1 MTTAIDAR
9 DLFRIHRSSEGEAA
23 ALQGLTLH
31 VDAGEV
37 VAVLGPSGSGK
48 STLLRILAGLE
59 RPSAGTARV
68 LGQEMADLSPRRAA
82 ALRARSLGIVDQ
94 HYHRSLPPELRC
106 REIVGLQLAML
117 GAGARERDERA
128 EELLERV
135 GLSDAAETLPGR
147 LSGGE
152 QQRIA
157 ICAAVAHRP
166 TLLLADEPAG
176 ELDAANVAVAYRLIA
191 ELARDEGATV
201 VLVSHDPAAT
211 AVADRTVHIRD
222 GRLSDEASGG
232 GATAIVVGRGGWLR
246 LPEELLRDAGVG
258 RLARAERHDQGILIT
273 PAGPA
278 ATAPAAQAAT
288 GPAAPAPARPAP
300 LAAAELRD
308 VQMRYG
314 EGARAR
320 VVLENYGAIFEAGRM
335 TALTGRSGS
344 GKSTL
349 LRLLAAME
357 HPSAGEV
364 IVFGQSI
371 GGLGRE
377 DAAEFRRKHVGVVA
391 QETGL
396 VDYLSATENVT
407 LAMAVRGTG
416 DGEPAAEAARTW
428 LSRVGL
434 EQRLGHRVARLSAGE
449 RQRVAIARA
458 LACEPDLL
466 LIDEPT
472 SRLDQANAAIVGRM
486 LADAAQL
493 HGATIVCATHDP
505 LVIEQAD
512 RVLPLEAD
520 VSRAGR

>member
-1 MTTAIDAR
+1 MTAAVDAR

-31 VDAGEV
+31 VAAGEV

-59 RPSAGTARV
+59 RPSAGTAHV
-68 LGQEMADLSPRRAA
+68 LGHDIAELSPRRAA

-117 GAGARERDERA
+117 GAGARERDRRA
-128 EELLERV
+128 GELLERV
-135 GLSDAAETLPGR
+135 GLADAAESTPGR

-157 ICAAVAHRP
+157 ICAALAHRP

-176 ELDAANVAVAYRLIA
+176 ELDAANVAVAYTLIA
-191 ELARDEGATV
+191 ELARDNGATV
-201 VLVSHDPAAT
+201 ILVSHDPAAT

-246 LPEELLRDAGVG
+246 LPEELLRTAGVG
-258 RLARAERHDQGILIT
+258 RLARAQPHEQGILIT

-278 ATAPAAQAAT
+278 AAPPS
-288 GPAAPAPARPAP
+288 GPAAAVAPLAARPEAT
-300 LAAAELRD
+300 AAAELRD

-314 EGARAR
+314 EGHRAR
-320 VVLENYGAIFEAGRM
+320 VVLEGYSAVFEAGRM

-349 LRLLAAME
+349 LRLLAGME
-357 HPSAGEV
+357 HPTAGEV
-364 IVFGQSI
+364 IVLGHSI
-371 GGLGRE
+371 GGLDRAL
-377 DAAEFRRKHVGVVA
+377 AAGFRRRHIGVVA
-391 QETGL
+391 QEAGL

-407 LAMAVRGTG
+407 LAMAVRGV
-416 DGEPAAEAARTW
+416 GEGEAAAEAARTW
-428 LSRVGL
+428 LSRFGL

-466 LIDEPT
+466 LVDEPT
-472 SRLDQANAAIVGRM
+472 SRLDQANAAVVGRM
-486 LADAAQL
+486 LADAARL

-512 RVLPLEAD
+512 RVLPLEP
-520 VSRAGR
+520 AG

>member
-1 MTTAIDAR
+1 MTAAVDAR

-68 LGQEMADLSPRRAA
+68 LGHDMAELSARRAA

-117 GAGARERDERA
+117 GAGAGERDRRA
-128 EELLERV
+128 AELLERV
-135 GLSDAAETLPGR
+135 GLAEASEATPGT

-152 QQRIA
+152 QQRVA
-157 ICAAVAHRP
+157 ICAALAHRP

-176 ELDAANVAVAYRLIA
+176 ELDSANVAVAYRLIA
-191 ELARDEGATV
+191 DLARDHGATV

-246 LPEELLRDAGVG
+246 LPEDLLHDAGVG
-258 RLARAERHDQGILIT
+258 RLARAQRHDLGILLT

-278 ATAPAAQAAT
+278 AEAQTAPDAAAAPAERPEA
-288 GPAAPAPARPAP
+288 GPAA
-300 LAAAELRD
+300 ELHN

-314 EGARAR
+314 EGHGAR
-320 VVLENYGAIFEAGRM
+320 VVLENYSATFESGRM

-349 LRLLAAME
+349 LRLLAGME
-357 HPSAGEV
+357 HPTAGEV
-364 IVFGQSI
+364 IVLGHSI
-371 GGLGRE
+371 GGLDRAL
-377 DAAEFRRKHVGVVA
+377 AAGFRRRHIGVVA
-391 QETGL
+391 QEAGL
-396 VDYLSATENVT
+396 VDYLSAIENVT
-407 LAMAVRGTG
+407 LAMAVRGVG
-416 DGEPAAEAARTW
+416 EGEPAAEAARTW

-512 RVLPLEAD
+512 RVLPLEPD
-520 VSRAGR
+520 G

>member
-1 MTTAIDAR
+1 MTRVVDAR
-9 DLFRIHRSSEGEAA
+9 DLFRIHRSREGEAA

-31 VDAGEV
+31 VDRGEV

-59 RPSAGTARV
+59 RPSAGTAQV
-68 LGQEMADLSPRRAA
+68 LGHDMADLRPRRAA

-117 GAGARERDERA
+117 GVGAEQRDRRA
-128 EELLERV
+128 AELLERV
-135 GLSDAAETLPGR
+135 GLADAGESTPGR

-166 TLLLADEPAG
+166 ALLLADEPAG

-191 ELARDEGATV
+191 ELARDDGATV

-211 AVADRTVHIRD
+211 LVADRTLHIRD

-246 LPEELLRDAGVG
+246 VPEELLADAGVG
-258 RLARAERHDQGILIT
+258 RLARAERHDHGILIT

-278 ATAPAAQAAT
+278 AAAAPDPAAA
-288 GPAAPAPARPAP
+288 AAPPPARAAP
-300 LAAAELRD
+300 TAAAELRG
-308 VQMRYG
+308 VHMRYG
-314 EGARAR
+314 EGRRAR
-320 VVLENYGAIFEAGRM
+320 VVLDGFGATFEAGRM

-349 LRLLAAME
+349 LRLLAGME
-357 HPSAGEV
+357 HPTAGEV
-364 IVFGQSI
+364 IVLGQAI
-371 GGLGRE
+371 GGLDR
-377 DAAEFRRKHVGVVA
+377 AAAAAFRRRHVAVVA
-391 QETGL
+391 QEAGL
-396 VDYLSATENVT
+396 VGYLSATENVT
-407 LAMAVRGTG
+407 LAMSVRGAG
-416 DGEPAAEAARTW
+416 DGEAAAETARTW
-428 LSRVGL
+428 LSRFGL
-434 EQRLGHRVARLSAGE
+434 ERRLAHRVASLSAGE

-458 LACEPDLL
+458 LACDPDLL

-472 SRLDQANAAIVGRM
+472 SRLDQANAAVVGRM

-493 HGATIVCATHDP
+493 HEATIICATHDP

-512 RVLPLEAD
+512 RVLPLEPGA
-520 VSRAGR
+520 

>member
-1 MTTAIDAR
+1 VTPVIDAR

-31 VDAGEV
+31 VDRGEV

-59 RPSAGTARV
+59 RPSAGMAQV
-68 LGQEMADLSPRRAA
+68 LGHDMADLRPRRAA

-117 GAGARERDERA
+117 GVAAGERDRRA
-128 EELLERV
+128 AELLERV
-135 GLSDAAETLPGR
+135 GLADAAESFPGR

-152 QQRIA
+152 QQRVA

-166 TLLLADEPAG
+166 ALLLADEPAG

-191 ELARDEGATV
+191 ELARDDGATV

-211 AVADRTVHIRD
+211 SVSDRTLHIRD

-246 LPEELLRDAGVG
+246 VPEELLADAGIG
-258 RLARAERHDQGILIT
+258 RLARAERHDHGILIR

-278 ATAPAAQAAT
+278 GAAAAAE
-288 GPAAPAPARPAP
+288 PSVAAAPAPARPAAT
-300 LAAAELRD
+300 AAAELRG
-308 VQMRYG
+308 VVMRYG
-314 EGARAR
+314 EGRRAR
-320 VVLENYGAIFEAGRM
+320 VVLDGFGATFETGRM

-349 LRLLAAME
+349 LRLLAGME
-357 HPSAGEV
+357 HPTAGDV
-364 IVFGQSI
+364 IVLGRAI
-371 GGLGRE
+371 GGLDR
-377 DAAEFRRKHVGVVA
+377 AAAAAFRRSHVAVVA
-391 QETGL
+391 QEAGL

-407 LAMAVRGTG
+407 LAMAVRGV
-416 DGEPAAEAARTW
+416 GEGEAAAETARTW

-434 EQRLGHRVARLSAGE
+434 EHRLGHRVASLSAGE

-466 LIDEPT
+466 LVDEPT
-472 SRLDQANAAIVGRM
+472 SRLDQANAATVGRM

-512 RVLPLEAD
+512 RVLPLEP
-520 VSRAGR
+520 

>member
-1 MTTAIDAR
+1 VTAAVDAR

-68 LGQEMADLSPRRAA
+68 LGHDMAELSPRRAA

-117 GAGARERDERA
+117 GAGADERDRRA
-128 EELLERV
+128 GELLERV
-135 GLSDAAETLPGR
+135 GLADAAETAPGT

-152 QQRIA
+152 QQRVA
-157 ICAAVAHRP
+157 ICAALAHRP

-191 ELARDEGATV
+191 DLARDHGATV

-246 LPEELLRDAGVG
+246 LPEDLLRDAGVG
-258 RLARAERHDQGILIT
+258 RLARAQRHDLGILLT

-278 ATAPAAQAAT
+278 AEAQSEQTTAAASSADRPEA
-288 GPAAPAPARPAP
+288 GP
-300 LAAAELRD
+300 AAELRD

-314 EGARAR
+314 QGHGAR
-320 VVLENYGAIFEAGRM
+320 VVLAGYSAIFESGRM

-349 LRLLAAME
+349 LRLLAGME
-357 HPSAGEV
+357 HPTAGEV
-364 IVFGQSI
+364 IVHQAA
-371 GGLGRE
+371 GLHG
-377 DAAEFRRKHVGVVA
+377 
-391 QETGL
+391 
-396 VDYLSATENVT
+396 
-407 LAMAVRGTG
+407 
-416 DGEPAAEAARTW
+416 
-428 LSRVGL
+428 RVG
-434 EQRLGHRVARLSAGE
+434 GHRAGTE
-449 RQRVAIARA
+449 T
-458 LACEPDLL
+458 LL
-466 LIDEPT
+466 QAGRRFLDEPPGAE
-472 SRLDQANAAIVGRM
+472 LVVQVG
-486 LADAAQL
+486 
-493 HGATIVCATHDP
+493 HEP
-505 LVIEQAD
+505 
-512 RVLPLEAD
+512 
-520 VSRAGR
+520 

>member
-1 MTTAIDAR
+1 VNPVIDAR
-9 DLFRIHRSSEGEAA
+9 DLFRIHRSAEGEAA
-23 ALQGLTLH
+23 ALQGLTMH
-31 VDAGEV
+31 VDPGEV

-68 LGQEMADLSPRRAA
+68 LGHDMADLRPRRAA

-117 GAGARERDERA
+117 GVGAADRDRRSA
-128 EELLERV
+128 ELLERV
-135 GLSDAAETLPGR
+135 GLADAAETPPGR

-166 TLLLADEPAG
+166 AILLADEPAG
-176 ELDAANVAVAYRLIA
+176 ELDAKNVAVAYKLIA
-191 ELARDEGATV
+191 ELARDDGATV
-201 VLVSHDPAAT
+201 VLVSHDPTAT
-211 AVADRTVHIRD
+211 TVADRTVHIRD
-222 GRLSDEASGG
+222 GRLSDEASAG
-232 GATAIVVGRGGWLR
+232 GASAIVVGSGGWLR
-246 LPEELLRDAGVG
+246 LPEDLLRDAGVG

-278 ATAPAAQAAT
+278 AAPAADEA
-288 GPAAPAPARPAP
+288 AAPEPAP
-300 LAAAELRD
+300 VRAAPTAAAELRD

-314 EGARAR
+314 EGRRAR
-320 VVLENYGAIFEAGRM
+320 VVLDGFGAAFAAGRM

-344 GKSTL
+344 GKSTV
-349 LRLLAAME
+349 LRLLAGME

-364 IVFGQSI
+364 VVLGRSI
-371 GGLGRE
+371 GGLDR
-377 DAAEFRRKHVGVVA
+377 AAAADFRRSHVAVVA
-391 QETGL
+391 QEAGL

-407 LAMAVRGTG
+407 LAMALRGL
-416 DGEPAAEAARTW
+416 GEGEAAAESAATW

-434 EQRLGHRVARLSAGE
+434 GHRLEHRVARLSAGE

-466 LIDEPT
+466 LVDEPT
-472 SRLDQANAAIVGRM
+472 SRLDQVNAAVVARM
-486 LADAAQL
+486 LADAARL

-505 LVIEQAD
+505 LVTEQAD
-512 RVLPLEAD
+512 VVMPLE
-520 VSRAGR
+520 G

>member
-1 MTTAIDAR
+1 MTPVIDAR

-31 VDAGEV
+31 VDRGEV

-59 RPSAGTARV
+59 RPSAGMAQV
-68 LGQEMADLSPRRAA
+68 LGHDMANLRPRRAA

-106 REIVGLQLAML
+106 REIIGLQLAML
-117 GAGARERDERA
+117 GVGARERDRRA
-128 EELLERV
+128 AELLERV
-135 GLSDAAETLPGR
+135 GLADAGESTPGR

-166 TLLLADEPAG
+166 ALLLADEPAG

-191 ELARDEGATV
+191 ELARDDGATV

-211 AVADRTVHIRD
+211 AVADRTLHIRD

-246 LPEELLRDAGVG
+246 VPEELLADAGVG
-258 RLARAERHDQGILIT
+258 RLARAERHDHGILIT

-278 ATAPAAQAAT
+278 AAAAGASPPPAP
-288 GPAAPAPARPAP
+288 GRAAPT
-300 LAAAELRD
+300 AAAELRG

-314 EGARAR
+314 EGRRAR
-320 VVLENYGAIFEAGRM
+320 VVLDGFAATFEAGRM

-349 LRLLAAME
+349 LRLLAGME
-357 HPSAGEV
+357 HASAGEV
-364 IVFGQSI
+364 IVLGQSI
-371 GGLGRE
+371 GGLDR
-377 DAAEFRRKHVGVVA
+377 AAAAAFRRRHVAVVA
-391 QETGL
+391 QEAGL

-407 LAMAVRGTG
+407 LAMSVRGV
-416 DGEPAAEAARTW
+416 GEGEAAAETARTW
-428 LSRVGL
+428 LSRFGL
-434 EQRLGHRVARLSAGE
+434 EHRLAHRVAGLSAGE

-458 LACEPDLL
+458 LACDPDLL

-512 RVLPLEAD
+512 RVLPLEPGA
-520 VSRAGR
+520 

>member
-1 MTTAIDAR
+1 MTPVIDAR

-31 VDAGEV
+31 VDPGEV

-59 RPSAGTARV
+59 RPSAGIAQV
-68 LGQEMADLSPRRAA
+68 LGHDMAELRPRRAA

-117 GAGARERDERA
+117 GVAAAERDRRA
-128 EELLERV
+128 AELLERV
-135 GLSDAAETLPGR
+135 GLTDAAESTPGR

-152 QQRIA
+152 QQRVA

-166 TLLLADEPAG
+166 ALLLADEPAG
-176 ELDAANVAVAYRLIA
+176 ELDAANVEVAYRLIA
-191 ELARDEGATV
+191 ELARDDGATV

-211 AVADRTVHIRD
+211 TVADRTLHIRD
-222 GRLSDEASGG
+222 GRLSDEASGS

-246 LPEELLRDAGVG
+246 VPEELLGDAGIG
-258 RLARAERHDQGILIT
+258 RLARAERHDHGILIT

-278 ATAPAAQAAT
+278 A
-288 GPAAPAPARPAP
+288 AAPAPEAPAGPAP
-300 LAAAELRD
+300 ARAAPTAAAELRG
-308 VQMRYG
+308 VAMRYG
-314 EGARAR
+314 EGRRAR
-320 VVLENYGAIFEAGRM
+320 VVLDGFGATFASGRM

-344 GKSTL
+344 GKSTV
-349 LRLLAAME
+349 LRLLAGME
-357 HPSAGEV
+357 HPTAGEIRV
-364 IVFGQSI
+364 LGQSI
-371 GGLGRE
+371 GGLDR
-377 DAAEFRRKHVGVVA
+377 AATAAFRRRHVGVVA
-391 QETGL
+391 QEAGL

-407 LAMAVRGTG
+407 LAMSVRGV
-416 DGEPAAEAARTW
+416 GEGEAAAETARTW
-428 LSRVGL
+428 LARFGL
-434 EQRLGHRVARLSAGE
+434 EHRLGHRVARLSAGE
-449 RQRVAIARA
+449 RQRVAIARV
-458 LACEPDLL
+458 LACDPDIL

-493 HGATIVCATHDP
+493 HGATIICATHDP

-512 RVLPLEAD
+512 TVLALEP
-520 VSRAGR
+520 GG

>member
-1 MTTAIDAR
+1 MIDAR

-31 VDAGEV
+31 VDRGEV

-59 RPSAGTARV
+59 RPSAGMAQV
-68 LGQEMADLSPRRAA
+68 LGHDMANLRPRRAA

-106 REIVGLQLAML
+106 REIIGLQLAML
-117 GAGARERDERA
+117 GVGARERDRRA
-128 EELLERV
+128 AELLERV
-135 GLSDAAETLPGR
+135 GLADAGESTPGR

-166 TLLLADEPAG
+166 ALLLADEPAG

-191 ELARDEGATV
+191 ELARDDGATV

-211 AVADRTVHIRD
+211 AVADRTLHIRD

-246 LPEELLRDAGVG
+246 VPEELLADAGVG
-258 RLARAERHDQGILIT
+258 RLARAERHDHGILIT

-278 ATAPAAQAAT
+278 AAAAADSA
-288 GPAAPAPARPAP
+288 AAPPPVPGRAAPT
-300 LAAAELRD
+300 AAAELRG

-314 EGARAR
+314 EGRRAR
-320 VVLENYGAIFEAGRM
+320 VVLDGFAATFEAGRM

-349 LRLLAAME
+349 LRLLAGME
-357 HPSAGEV
+357 HASAGEV
-364 IVFGQSI
+364 IVLGQSI
-371 GGLGRE
+371 GGLDR
-377 DAAEFRRKHVGVVA
+377 AAAAAFRRRHVAVVA
-391 QETGL
+391 QEAGL

-407 LAMAVRGTG
+407 LAMSVR
-416 DGEPAAEAARTW
+416 E
-428 LSRVGL
+428 S
-434 EQRLGHRVARLSAGE
+434 
-449 RQRVAIARA
+449 ARA
-458 LACEPDLL
+458 RRPRR
-466 LIDEPT
+466 PPVPG
-472 SRLDQANAAIVGRM
+472 SRGSVWSTGSRIA
-486 LADAAQL
+486 
-493 HGATIVCATHDP
+493 
-505 LVIEQAD
+505 
-512 RVLPLEAD
+512 
-520 VSRAGR
+520 SRACRRASASASPSPARSRATPTCS

>member
-1 MTTAIDAR
+1 VNPVIDAR
-9 DLFRIHRSSEGEAA
+9 DLFRIHRSAEGEAA

-31 VDAGEV
+31 VDPGEV

-68 LGQEMADLSPRRAA
+68 LGHDMADLRPRRAA

-117 GAGARERDERA
+117 GVGAADRDRRA
-128 EELLERV
+128 AELLERV
-135 GLSDAAETLPGR
+135 GLADAGETTPGR

-166 TLLLADEPAG
+166 ALLLADEPAG
-176 ELDAANVAVAYRLIA
+176 ELDAKNVAVAYQLIA
-191 ELARDEGATV
+191 ELARDDGATV

-211 AVADRTVHIRD
+211 TVADRTVHIRD
-222 GRLSDEASGG
+222 GRLSDEASAG
-232 GATAIVVGRGGWLR
+232 GASAIVVGSGGWLR

-258 RLARAERHDQGILIT
+258 RLARAERHDHGILIT

-278 ATAPAAQAAT
+278 A
-288 GPAAPAPARPAP
+288 APAPEEEAPAP
-300 LAAAELRD
+300 PPERAEPTAAAELRD
-308 VQMRYG
+308 VHMRYG
-314 EGARAR
+314 EGRRAR
-320 VVLENYGAIFEAGRM
+320 VVLDGFDATFASGRM

-344 GKSTL
+344 GKSTV
-349 LRLLAAME
+349 LRLLAGME
-357 HPSAGEV
+357 HPGAGEV
-364 IVFGQSI
+364 VV
-371 GGLGRE
+371 LGTDVSRL
-377 DAAEFRRKHVGVVA
+377 DRAAAAAFRRRHVAVVA
-391 QETGL
+391 QEAGL

-407 LAMAVRGTG
+407 LAMAMRGL
-416 DGEPAAEAARTW
+416 GEGEQAVETAATW

-434 EQRLGHRVARLSAGE
+434 GHRLEHRVARLSAGE

-458 LACEPDLL
+458 LACAPDLL
-466 LIDEPT
+466 LVDEPT
-472 SRLDQANAAIVGRM
+472 SRLDQVNAAVVGRM
-486 LADAAQL
+486 LADAARL

-505 LVIEQAD
+505 LVTEQSD
-512 RVLPLEAD
+512 VVMPLEAGSA
-520 VSRAGR
+520 VGA

>member
-1 MTTAIDAR
+1 MA
-9 DLFRIHRSSEGEAA
+9 E
-23 ALQGLTLH
+23 
-31 VDAGEV
+31 
-37 VAVLGPSGSGK
+37 
-48 STLLRILAGLE
+48 LR
-59 RPSAGTARV
+59 
-68 LGQEMADLSPRRAA
+68 PRRAA

-117 GAGARERDERA
+117 GVGAVQRDRRA
-128 EELLERV
+128 AELLERV
-135 GLSDAAETLPGR
+135 GLADAAETLPGR

-152 QQRIA
+152 QQRVA

-166 TLLLADEPAG
+166 ALLLADEPAG

-191 ELARDEGATV
+191 ELARDDGATV

-211 AVADRTVHIRD
+211 AVADRTLHIRD

-246 LPEELLRDAGVG
+246 IPEELLADAGVG
-258 RLARAERHDQGILIT
+258 RLARAERHDRGILIT
-273 PAGPA
+273 PAGPVA
-278 ATAPAAQAAT
+278 AAEPESPTPAESPQAR
-288 GPAAPAPARPAP
+288 AAPT
-300 LAAAELRD
+300 AAAELRG
-308 VQMRYG
+308 VGMRYG
-314 EGARAR
+314 EGRRAR
-320 VVLENYGAIFEAGRM
+320 VVLDGFGATFEAGRM

-349 LRLLAAME
+349 LRLLAGME
-357 HPSAGEV
+357 HATAGDV
-364 IVFGQSI
+364 IVLGQSI
-371 GGLGRE
+371 GGLDR
-377 DAAEFRRKHVGVVA
+377 AAAAAFRRRHVAVVA
-391 QETGL
+391 QEAGL

-407 LAMAVRGTG
+407 LAMSVRGV
-416 DGEPAAEAARTW
+416 GEGEAAAETARTW
-428 LSRVGL
+428 LSRFGL
-434 EQRLGHRVARLSAGE
+434 EHRLGHRVASLSAGE

-458 LACEPDLL
+458 LACDPDLL

-486 LADAAQL
+486 LPDAAQL

-512 RVLPLEAD
+512 RVLPLELE
-520 VSRAGR
+520 G